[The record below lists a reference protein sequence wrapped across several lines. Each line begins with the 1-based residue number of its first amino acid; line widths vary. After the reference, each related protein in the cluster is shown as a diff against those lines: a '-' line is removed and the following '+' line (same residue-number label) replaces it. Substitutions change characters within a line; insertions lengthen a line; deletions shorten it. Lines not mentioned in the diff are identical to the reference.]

1 MFMETSSMIQSAQS
15 GNLNSFNEIILK
27 YQNRLFNLALRMLGS
42 EDCAEDAV
50 QNTFI
55 LAFRSLACYR
65 GGSFDFWLLRILK
78 NICYDELRRQKRQ
91 PTCALEPWLHDD
103 EEVETPAWL
112 TDPTQNPTGQV
123 EMAELEQAI
132 QNGLRTLP
140 PEYCILITLIDI
152 DGLNYAEAAH
162 ILGLPLGTVK
172 SRLAR
177 ARLKLRAILLRQPE
191 LLPNDYSRPEPRL
204 ARPLIFAG

>member
-1 MFMETSSMIQSAQS
+1 MFMETSFIIQSAQS
-15 GNLNSFNEIILK
+15 GNLNSFNEIVLK

-50 QNTFI
+50 QNAFI

-91 PTCALEPWLHDD
+91 PTCPLEPWLHDD

-112 TDPTQNPTGQV
+112 TDPTQNPTGDV

-132 QNGLRTLP
+132 QNGLRSLP

-162 ILGLPLGTVK
+162 ILALPLGTVK

-177 ARLKLRAILLRQPE
+177 ARLKLRAILLRQPG
-191 LLPNDYSRPEPRL
+191 LLPNDYSRPGPRL
-204 ARPLIFAG
+204 ARSLIFAG

>member
-1 MFMETSSMIQSAQS
+1 MFMETLSMIQSAQN
-15 GNLNSFNEIILK
+15 GNLNSFNEIVLK

-50 QNTFI
+50 QNAFI

-91 PTCALEPWLHDD
+91 PVCPLEPWLYDD
-103 EEVETPAWL
+103 EEVETPIWL
-112 TDPTQNPTGQV
+112 TDPTQNPTGQI

-132 QNGLRTLP
+132 QNGLHSLP
-140 PEYCILITLIDI
+140 SEYCILITLIDI

-177 ARLKLRAILLRQPE
+177 ARLKLRAILLRQPG
-191 LLPNDYSRPEPRL
+191 LLPNDYSRPGPRL
-204 ARPLIFAG
+204 APQLTFAG